1 MSCRLVAGRV
11 RKSHENLWNTMRKE
25 GSASVAVVW
34 CRLMTDDK
42 TLLLISGSQV
52 RVLVRPPN
60 ISSTYR
66 PAPRSIFPKWAPGK
80 LMGRCRDAT
89 GTTSLKEQSDD
100 EKKNKENR

>member
-11 RKSHENLWNTMRKE
+11 RKSHGNARNSIIKW

-34 CRLMTDDK
+34 CRLMTGDK

-60 ISSTYR
+60 KINHLVESGEER
-66 PAPRSIFPKWAPGK
+66 AGK
-80 LMGRCRDAT
+80 IRHVVFIICRIVSYGRVVRWHSA
-89 GTTSLKEQSDD
+89 LE
-100 EKKNKENR
+100 